1 MRIYQEYGSHV
12 ATLGDDAVVRVGE
25 ARRSWRQAAEAAR
38 LASSDQFS
46 GEPLPGVGSDP
57 WRRLFIAAR
66 EYSIERAYVHE
77 RFPNVQPNSRC
88 VLCMQ
93 PLDDIARDRLSRF
106 QRFIEDKTASEAE
119 RAKRTFAEL
128 VEAIRRVPIAAPE
141 ATLIEEV
148 RLRDETAAAEM
159 AGFAESAAARK
170 VALLSAIEQESD
182 LQVPDLQGQD
192 AVPLVRALCDRLE
205 ADARVI
211 DAAANPT
218 ALARMTARRG
228 ELVARRALAA
238 KLDIVLDHL
247 RRLQTAG
254 RLDSLAGALKSQPV
268 SMKGRALADQAVTD
282 ALRTAFQTELR
293 IFGAEDLVS
302 VVDLR
307 QTVVKGQ
314 SHHQLLLPHST
325 RAAGPAKV
333 LSEGE
338 QCVIAIASFLA
349 ELSISPVRAG
359 IIFDDPVSSLDH
371 RWRDKIAERLVAQAK
386 DRQVIVFTHNIMFLY
401 AVDRLATLGQVPLH
415 VECLQRS
422 THGIGVCGPRPPWDT
437 LNIKQR
443 MDRLDEILQRA
454 RTAFDREPDGSEY
467 AHLASEFFD
476 GLRATW
482 ERCVEER
489 LLGGVVTRFDIA
501 VHTQALSRVVV
512 EDQDYVDVHR
522 GMTEASAGIRA
533 HDAPAAEQRAPVAPD
548 ALDGCLSRL
557 RDFVARLGKRA
568 DGVAHMRK
576 ALTKPPAATV
586 PA

>member
-1 MRIYQEYGSHV
+1 
-12 ATLGDDAVVRVGE
+12 
-25 ARRSWRQAAEAAR
+25 
-38 LASSDQFS
+38 
-46 GEPLPGVGSDP
+46 
-57 WRRLFIAAR
+57 
-66 EYSIERAYVHE
+66 
-77 RFPNVQPNSRC
+77 
-88 VLCMQ
+88 
-93 PLDDIARDRLSRF
+93 
-106 QRFIEDKTASEAE
+106 
-119 RAKRTFAEL
+119 
-128 VEAIRRVPIAAPE
+128 
-141 ATLIEEV
+141 
-148 RLRDETAAAEM
+148 
-159 AGFAESAAARK
+159 
-170 VALLSAIEQESD
+170 
-182 LQVPDLQGQD
+182 
-192 AVPLVRALCDRLE
+192 
-205 ADARVI
+205 
-211 DAAANPT
+211 
-218 ALARMTARRG
+218 
-228 ELVARRALAA
+228 
-238 KLDIVLDHL
+238 
-247 RRLQTAG
+247 
-254 RLDSLAGALKSQPV
+254 
-268 SMKGRALADQAVTD
+268 
-282 ALRTAFQTELR
+282 
-293 IFGAEDLVS
+293 
-302 VVDLR
+302 
-307 QTVVKGQ
+307 
-314 SHHQLLLPHST
+314 
-325 RAAGPAKV
+325 
-333 LSEGE
+333 
-338 QCVIAIASFLA
+338 
-349 ELSISPVRAG
+349 
-359 IIFDDPVSSLDH
+359 
-371 RWRDKIAERLVAQAK
+371 VAQAK